1 MMNSAPGQ
9 NLTAHNLP
17 HRPHVLVSDDQHDIL
32 TALSLL
38 LKINNFRAH
47 TVDSPTDALEAV
59 KAGRF
64 DLVLMDLNYSRDTTS
79 GEEGLDLLSG
89 LRRAGVSAP
98 IIVMTAWGNVELA
111 VEAMRLGAADF
122 VQKPWD
128 NHRLLSTLRKQL
140 DRAEEELRERQRKRS
155 EIEIARHV
163 QQKLLPQE
171 IRPLRTLECAAV
183 CIPARDVGGDYY
195 DFFYLDDHHLVG
207 LLADV
212 SGKGVAAAML
222 MANLQACFRS
232 QFDLGVRDTATLL
245 ETVNR
250 LFHASTPPEQYVTL
264 FFFEYDDD
272 TRMLRYVNC
281 GHVAPLLIRTS
292 GETQRLDSTSTVIGL
307 FPKCC
312 TDVQELKL
320 EANDVLV
327 LFTDGATEF
336 LDKTGEEF
344 GDDRFVALATS
355 TRRLNSQAAVDHLVQ
370 QLQAHAG
377 PGERFDDQTIV
388 ILRGR

>member
-1 MMNSAPGQ
+1 MNTSVLDRVQQG
-9 NLTAHNLP
+9 HNPP
-17 HRPHVLVSDDQHDIL
+17 HRPRVLVSDDQHDIL

-47 TVDSPTDALEAV
+47 TVDSPTEALEAV
-59 KAGRF
+59 KDAKF
-64 DLVLMDLNYSRDTTS
+64 DVVLMDLNYSRDTTS
-79 GEEGLDLLSG
+79 GEEGLNLLSG

-163 QQKLLPQE
+163 QQKLLPQDL
-171 IRPLRTLECAAV
+171 RPLRTLEYAAV
-183 CIPARDVGGDYY
+183 CVPAREVGGDYY
-195 DFFYLDDHHLVG
+195 DFFYLDEHHLVG

-232 QFDLGVRDTATLL
+232 QFDLGVRDAVTLL

-264 FFFEYDDD
+264 FFFEYDDN
-272 TRMLRYVNC
+272 TRKLRYVNC
-281 GHVAPLLIRTS
+281 GHVPPILIRTS
-292 GETQRLDSTSTVIGL
+292 GEALRLDSTNTVIGL

-312 TDVQELKL
+312 TDVHELTL

-344 GDDRFVALATS
+344 GEDRFLALAAS
-355 TRRLNSQAAVDHLVQ
+355 ARRLNPQAAVDHIAQ
-370 QLQAHAG
+370 QLEMQAG
-377 PGERFDDQTIV
+377 PGDQYDDQTMV
-388 ILRGR
+388 VLRGR

>member
-1 MMNSAPGQ
+1 MNTSVLNRVQPG
-9 NLTAHNLP
+9 HNPP
-17 HRPHVLVSDDQHDIL
+17 HRPRVLVSDDQHDIL

-47 TVDSPTDALEAV
+47 TVDSPTEALEAV
-59 KAGRF
+59 KDAKF
-64 DLVLMDLNYSRDTTS
+64 DVVLMDLNYSRDTTS
-79 GEEGLDLLSG
+79 GEEGLNLLSG

-163 QQKLLPQE
+163 QQKLLPQDL
-171 IRPLRTLECAAV
+171 RPLRTLEYAAV
-183 CIPARDVGGDYY
+183 CVPAREVGGDYY
-195 DFFYLDDHHLVG
+195 DFFYLDEHHLVG

-232 QFDLGVRDTATLL
+232 QFDLGVRDAVTLL

-264 FFFEYDDD
+264 FFFEYDDN
-272 TRMLRYVNC
+272 TRKLRYVNC
-281 GHVAPLLIRTS
+281 GHVPPILIRTS
-292 GETQRLDSTSTVIGL
+292 GEALRLDSTNTVIGL

-312 TDVQELKL
+312 TDVHELTL

-344 GDDRFVALATS
+344 GEDRFLALAAS
-355 TRRLNSQAAVDHLVQ
+355 ARRLNPQAAVDHIAQ
-370 QLQAHAG
+370 QLEMQAG
-377 PGERFDDQTIV
+377 PGDQYDDQTMV
-388 ILRGR
+388 VLRGR